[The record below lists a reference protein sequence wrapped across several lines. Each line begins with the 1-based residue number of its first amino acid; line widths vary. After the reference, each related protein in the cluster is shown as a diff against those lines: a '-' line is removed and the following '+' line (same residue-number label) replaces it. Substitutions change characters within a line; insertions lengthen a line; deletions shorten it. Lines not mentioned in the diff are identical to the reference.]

1 MNGESIIQM
10 LRRGIWF
17 GCGGGPCAGRIET
30 NSFVSGEDTARRH
43 PFGDQPIQQTERYNE
58 RPTASHWF
66 VFPVPDAT
74 DILKCFFE
82 EPVLLEP
89 TTPDR
94 DPDARRREE
103 RPARGPGASGPSL
116 PIEALLQTD
125 DYYRA
130 YIAGTN
136 LRTGAVGLTTLSDA
150 GLYADPLWDALGE
163 AWWARAVDVPQGV
176 PEDEAA
182 NDAGDAGA
190 VEVIDAEVA
199 RGVLSRPED
208 TTVLVT
214 APAPVAA
221 ERIEAVM
228 GTARRDALRPLRV
241 LLDEGA
247 VAFFTEPAHDGVD
260 WSIFAARPMRDR
272 LIHAMRRHPAPEARR
287 FVLPYQKARSESKFY
302 FETWQLTEPSLPD
315 YIEEV

>member
-1 MNGESIIQM
+1 
-10 LRRGIWF
+10 
-17 GCGGGPCAGRIET
+17 
-30 NSFVSGEDTARRH
+30 
-43 PFGDQPIQQTERYNE
+43 
-58 RPTASHWF
+58 
-66 VFPVPDAT
+66 VPDAS

-89 TTPDR
+89 TTPDQ

-136 LRTGAVGLTTLSDA
+136 LRTGDVGVTTLSDA
-150 GLYADPLWDALGE
+150 RLYADPLWEALGE
-163 AWWARAVDVPQGV
+163 AWWARAVDVPTD
-176 PEDEAA
+176 ETNDEAVSEGV
-182 NDAGDAGA
+182 DGGA
-190 VEVIDAEVA
+190 VEAIEAEAA
-199 RGVLSRPED
+199 REMLSHPED
-208 TTVLVT
+208 TAVLVT

-221 ERIEAVM
+221 ERIAAVV
-228 GTARRDALRPLRV
+228 GTARRYVLRPLRA
-241 LLDEGA
+241 LLDAGA
-247 VAFFTEPAHDGVD
+247 TTFFTEPAHDGVD

-272 LIHAMRRHPAPEARR
+272 VVHALRQRPAPTARR